1 MKTNEIPD
9 SNYLIYTFMTIE
21 NYIEKIG
28 LIIPDIRRVQNTD
41 KKLREN
47 SSLIIQNVNR

>member
-1 MKTNEIPD
+1 
-9 SNYLIYTFMTIE
+9 MTIRKL
-21 NYIEKIG
+21 YIEKIG
-28 LIIPDIRRVQNTD
+28 LIIPGYKGYAVRGESRNTD